1 MNVFCSVHMR
11 HISSVLSHHMYKT
24 TPVSAASPH
33 EEQQVPDSE
42 QASPCPPGEERHAGH
57 SGRDGE

>member
-1 MNVFCSVHMR
+1 MR
-11 HISSVLSHHMYKT
+11 HTSSVLSHHMYKT
-24 TPVSAASPH
+24 MPVSAASPH

-42 QASPCPPGEERHAGH
+42 QASPGPPGEECHAGH